1 MTRRILPR
9 EEWSR
14 LEQSSLGWLLPHLPE
29 DAAIVIVEDDA
40 HAIVGHLAFVT
51 FRHAHGLWIDPAHRG
66 RAAVLRHL
74 YEGLYEEAARIGA
87 ASIWM
92 GAADAQMASILDTLG
107 AVEPPQRTYVWPV
120 VMKES

>member
-1 MTRRILPR
+1 MTRRLLPR
-9 EEWSR
+9 EEWPR
-14 LEQSSLGWLLPHLPE
+14 LADSTIGYLLPHLPA
-29 DAAIVIVEDDA
+29 DAAVVIVEHDG
-40 HAIVGHLAFVT
+40 AIVGHLAFVT

-107 AVEPPQRTYVWPV
+107 AVEPPQRTFVFPIV
-120 VMKES
+120 VKES